1 MENNTLDLYS
11 KKDESW
17 REIFST
23 TRLSRT
29 SQKHGF
35 IDLMRVYRP
44 RTYSKTIM
52 MSVYQKTI
60 TVYYTCTI
68 IDNMI
73 ILCSPKRMIA
83 VTLLSHDRA
92 ASFVINLTTL
102 DIDNL

>member
-1 MENNTLDLYS
+1 
-11 KKDESW
+11 
-17 REIFST
+17 
-23 TRLSRT
+23 
-29 SQKHGF
+29 
-35 IDLMRVYRP
+35 
-44 RTYSKTIM
+44 M